1 MKKLL
6 STIGLGLILISASAV
21 TFADEKSADD
31 IAKELANPASSLSSL
46 NLHLQYTEFA
56 GYLPG
61 AHDEASTALVFQPTL
76 PFPVGDKGN
85 NIIFRPVIPLVF
97 DQPKF
102 DSVENGFDSVNAN
115 LADIGFDLALA
126 GTTMTSKTNGYLWGY
141 GMAGTLPTATD
152 NDLTGD
158 QWRVGPEIFG
168 GIIRSWGLAGALV
181 SNQWNVGGSNDESY
195 SVTTAQYFY
204 AVTLGNG
211 WQIASSPILTYDWEA
226 DSGQALTLPLGFG
239 VAKTSKIKKTIV
251 KYTFQ
256 IQKYVAQA
264 DAFGPDWLVKFT
276 ITPVISNPFVR

>member
-6 STIGLGLILISASAV
+6 STMGLGLILISASAV
-21 TFADEKSADD
+21 AFAAEQSADD

-46 NLHLQYTEFA
+46 NLHLQYTEFT
-56 GYLPG
+56 GDLPG
-61 AHDEASTALVFQPTL
+61 SDDQESTSLIFQPTL

-85 NIIFRPVIPLVF
+85 NIIFRPVFPLVF

-102 DSVENGFDSVNAN
+102 DAVENGFDSVDAN
-115 LADIGFDLALA
+115 LADIGFDLVYA

-141 GMAGTLPTATD
+141 GTAGTLPTATD
-152 NDLTGD
+152 DDLAGD

-168 GIIRSWGLAGALV
+168 GFIRSWGLAGALV
-181 SNQWNVGGSNDESY
+181 SNQWNAGGSNDASY
-195 SVTTAQYFY
+195 SAMSAQYFY

-211 WQIASSPILTYDWEA
+211 WQIASSPIVTYDWKA
-226 DSGQALTLPLGFG
+226 DSDQALTLPLGFG
-239 VAKTSKIKKTIV
+239 VAKTAKIKNTTV

-264 DAFGPDWLVKFT
+264 DDFGPDWLVKFT
-276 ITPVISNPFVR
+276 VTPVINNPFVF

>member
-6 STIGLGLILISASAV
+6 STMGLGLILISASAV
-21 TFADEKSADD
+21 AFAAEKSADD

-46 NLHLQYTEFA
+46 NLHLQYTEFT
-56 GYLPG
+56 GDLPG
-61 AHDEASTALVFQPTL
+61 SHDEASTALIFQPTL

-102 DSVENGFDSVNAN
+102 DPVENGFDSVDAN
-115 LADIGFDLALA
+115 LADIGFDLAYA

-152 NDLTGD
+152 DDLAGD
-158 QWRVGPEIFG
+158 QWRAGPEIFG
-168 GIIRSWGLAGALV
+168 GIIRSWGLAGALI
-181 SNQWNVGGSNDESY
+181 SNQWDVGGSNDASY
-195 SVTTAQYFY
+195 SVMTAQYFY

-226 DSGQALTLPLGFG
+226 DSDQALTLPLGFG
-239 VAKTSKIKKTIV
+239 VSKTSKIKNTIV

-276 ITPVISNPFVR
+276 ITPVIDNPFVR

>member
-6 STIGLGLILISASAV
+6 STMGLGLILISASAV
-21 TFADEKSADD
+21 AFAAEQSADD

-46 NLHLQYTEFA
+46 NLHLQYTEFT
-56 GYLPG
+56 GDLPG
-61 AHDEASTALVFQPTL
+61 SHDEESTALIFQPTL

-85 NIIFRPVIPLVF
+85 NIIFRPVFPLVF

-102 DSVENGFDSVNAN
+102 DAVENGFDSVDAN
-115 LADIGFDLALA
+115 LADIGFDLVYA

-141 GMAGTLPTATD
+141 GTAGTLPTATD
-152 NDLTGD
+152 DDLAGD

-168 GIIRSWGLAGALV
+168 GFIRSWGLAGALV
-181 SNQWNVGGSNDESY
+181 SNQWNAGGSNDASY
-195 SVTTAQYFY
+195 SAMSAQYFY

-211 WQIASSPILTYDWEA
+211 WQIASSPIVTYDWKA
-226 DSGQALTLPLGFG
+226 DSDQALTLPLGFG
-239 VAKTSKIKKTIV
+239 VAKTAKIKNTTV

-264 DAFGPDWLVKFT
+264 DDFGPDWLVKFT
-276 ITPVISNPFVR
+276 VTPVIDNPFVF